1 MSSKEKNSVRNINSI
16 SKKKTIDR
24 IVKKGGADIDIT
36 TILNTCC
43 RNNTP
48 DDTIIINNIKNI
60 KKYNSSLLENLIIVF
75 DGKEI
80 KNPEIHPKCKGSCDI
95 LKYDIYIKN
104 VKKKTK
110 EILPTSNIKFIV
122 MPERSCLT
130 TSLKKGIQMC
140 ETKFLHT
147 VQEDLSLKKT
157 FDLKSVIDTIQNDPR
172 VDLIRL
178 NTGENKQ
185 HNEYTIKRCRKI
197 RKIDISSFNPE
208 TIKVNG
214 LTLSRSN
221 QYSDQNHIT
230 TKEFYEKYVFPN
242 VKEGDFM
249 EHFIMC
255 EATGLF
261 PGKDKLPDTLW
272 HLGDY
277 DDGYTNHKNGRRA

>member
-1 MSSKEKNSVRNINSI
+1 
-16 SKKKTIDR
+16 
-24 IVKKGGADIDIT
+24 
-36 TILNTCC
+36 
-43 RNNTP
+43 
-48 DDTIIINNIKNI
+48 
-60 KKYNSSLLENLIIVF
+60 
-75 DGKEI
+75 
-80 KNPEIHPKCKGSCDI
+80 
-95 LKYDIYIKN
+95 
-104 VKKKTK
+104 
-110 EILPTSNIKFIV
+110 
-122 MPERSCLT
+122 
-130 TSLKKGIQMC
+130 MC
-140 ETKFLHT
+140 ETNFLHI
-147 VQEDLSLKKT
+147 VQEDILLKKT
-157 FDLKSVIDTIQNDPR
+157 FDLKSVIDTIKNYPR
-172 VDLIRL
+172 IDLIRL
-178 NTGENKQ
+178 SKGKNKDRNQ
-185 HNEYTIKRCRKI
+185 YTIKRCQKI
-197 RKIDISSFNPE
+197 WKKDITSFNPE